1 MRKTERKQRFA
12 HLLVCFYCHFTHKR
26 WKLRTGS
33 NLPCMY
39 QSQEEITPSATK
51 TLGFYLVSVL
61 DLKKRGAQD
70 QAHCHCNS
78 QRGESK
84 NSPYEQ
90 PPL

>member
-61 DLKKRGAQD
+61 DLKKKR
-70 QAHCHCNS
+70 
-78 QRGESK
+78 
-84 NSPYEQ
+84 SPRPGTLSLQQSERRKQEQ
-90 PPL
+90 PL